1 MPNVNEKT
9 SAKVSPIEGINE
21 FVQKNRK
28 IIFISLAV
36 VFADLLAFIV
46 SVSIIDAVRNKAI
59 AAVEELNRRYE
70 VLRFDITTPEKEAD
84 VELLLSDMTAFA
96 QKTKGYSGGRAWSI
110 IANINADKKN
120 WAEAEKAWTASAAA
134 SKKTYLAPVSYFNA
148 AAAAEEQGN
157 AARAIELYTLSLSE
171 KDDFPAAAHAQFSI
185 GRLQETLGDTA
196 AALDAYRGVVS
207 GWPKDSVWKNL
218 AQSRII
224 ILDRN
229 AAEN

>member
-1 MPNVNEKT
+1 M
-9 SAKVSPIEGINE
+9 EGITE

-28 IIFISLAV
+28 GIFISLAV
-36 VFADLLAFIV
+36 VFVALIAFIA

-59 AAVEELNRRYE
+59 AAVEDLNRRYE
-70 VLRFDITTPEKEAD
+70 VLRFDIADPEKEAD
-84 VELLLSDMTAFA
+84 VQLLLSDLTAFA
-96 QKTKGYSGGRAWSI
+96 QKTQGYSGGRAWSI
-110 IANINADKKN
+110 IANIHADKKN

-134 SKKTYLAPVSYFNA
+134 SKNTYLAPVSYFNA
-148 AAAAEEQGN
+148 AVAAEEQGD
-157 AARAIELYTLSLSE
+157 AARAIELYTSCLSG

-207 GWPKDSVWKNL
+207 GWPKDSTWTNL

-224 ILDRN
+224 ILDSN